1 MSKLLKWLFEHISL
15 FSSVD
20 FEQVVACRGRI
31 GQFIQSTAML
41 KQEFLNLSN
50 PHDAP
55 ARKMKNITIS

>member
-20 FEQVVACRGRI
+20 FEQAVACRGRI

-50 PHDAP
+50 PRDAP